1 MSKPEPSSWR
11 GLPARVGQVLV
22 APRAALARIDATGGG
37 LRDALL
43 LVLIGVVTIRLP
55 ELLRLVLMVAGPVSG
70 ALMRV
75 AGLVVDEIRQGAWV
89 VLPAAVIVTAT
100 AGRRRDSGRDLDLGA
115 ACYVPYFAV
124 HALARLVD
132 AIAGM
137 QVVPDRVV
145 QVAGALAAAAVLL
158 PAVRLARSRPAAGA
172 APPAGAAQ
180 PAGAAPPDGAVPP
193 DVAAPP
199 DAPAA
204 PDVRARRAGGAI
216 LALAGAAMVANV
228 VWSARHFDTLRP
240 IQHGAPAPVFA
251 LPRIDGPGGS
261 LALDAL
267 RGKVVVL
274 DFWATWCSPC
284 VAMLPVMDAVHAA
297 WSSRGVEFLGI
308 NSDGGG
314 ATPAEIR
321 AFLGAHHIPYPI
333 VADDGS
339 VGELYKVEALPT
351 LVVIDREGRIR
362 SSFIGYTSQ
371 RTLERAI
378 SDAAGS

>member
-1 MSKPEPSSWR
+1 MSTPAASSWR

-22 APRAALARIDATGGG
+22 APRTALARIDASGGG
-37 LRDALL
+37 LRDAML

-55 ELLRLVLMVAGPVSG
+55 ELLRLILMVAGPVSG

-75 AGLVVDEIRQGAWV
+75 AGLVVDEVRQGAWV

-145 QVAGALAAAAVLL
+145 QVAGALAAAVVLL
-158 PAVRLARSRPAAGA
+158 PAVRLARSRPAADA
-172 APPAGAAQ
+172 APPE
-180 PAGAAPPDGAVPP
+180 PPPE
-193 DVAAPP
+193 
-199 DAPAA
+199 
-204 PDVRARRAGGAI
+204 PDVRARRAGGAL
-216 LALAGAAMVANV
+216 LALAGAAMIANV

-240 IQHGAPAPVFA
+240 IQHGAPAPAFA
-251 LPRIDGPGGS
+251 LPRIDGPSGS
-261 LALDAL
+261 LALDAFH
-267 RGKVVVL
+267 GKVVVL

-284 VAMLPVMDAVHAA
+284 VAMLPVMDAVHAT
-297 WSSRGVEFLGI
+297 WGPRGVEFLGV

-321 AFLGAHHIPYPI
+321 AFLAAHHIPYP
-333 VADDGS
+333 VVTDDGS

-362 SSFIGYTSQ
+362 SSFVGYTSQ

-378 SDAAGS
+378 GDASGAN